1 MDIFYP
7 YFDYYYY
14 LKIKKI
20 FMKDLKRV
28 KLLII
33 LILLPWVSIYSN
45 GGIDKISTTYDH
57 ALSEILN
64 LRTKSAKKI
73 LDADDS
79 QEFNLYKEYL
89 YNWSEI
95 IELTLQEDNDKYDEY
110 LDNLDRRLDRIDEK
124 ADKNDPSYH
133 ILLAEIYAHAA
144 MANIVYNDFFS
155 GFRKMLKCN
164 KNEKLNEKLHPGFWQ
179 NNKLGGTI
187 NVSFAM
193 MPPMLKTMAGL
204 FGLKGDAKKGYKQLD
219 QYLKDVNNY
228 PGLKSEALIYYG
240 FTLKIAKD
248 ENRAY
253 QLLSKNIEK
262 ENATALAIFLTSNVM
277 FLTAHNEEALSYLA
291 YFPENNLELPFHHID
306 YLKGKEKLNRLD
318 LDAGTYLKRYLDK
331 SKFKNYHREA
341 CLKLS
346 YHYFMHDDK
355 EKYVYYQ
362 NKIDDYLKATTDRD
376 READIERDRPYPPH
390 KELLKARYLVSGG
403 YYTIADSI
411 LKKINSTSLKVSG
424 YINEYH
430 LLKAKIMDSRNN
442 TSAALS
448 LYDQVIKDGK
458 NAEEHYA
465 AEAAFMTSKY
475 YLRHSDLPNA
485 KKYAKLTL
493 DTDCGDDVYIE
504 VIHKKAKNL
513 LNRIESIH

>member
-1 MDIFYP
+1 
-7 YFDYYYY
+7 
-14 LKIKKI
+14 
-20 FMKDLKRV
+20 MKGFKYI

-33 LILLPWVSIYSN
+33 FILFPWFSTYSN
-45 GGIDKISTTYDH
+45 NGGGKISTTYDN

-64 LRTKSAKKI
+64 LRTKTARKI
-73 LDADDS
+73 LEADANS
-79 QEFNLYKEYL
+79 QDFNLYKEYL
-89 YNWSEI
+89 YNWSEV

-110 LDNLDRRLDRIDEK
+110 LDRLDQRLDRIEEK

-164 KNEKLNEKLHPGFWQ
+164 KNEKLNEELHPGFWQ

-187 NVSFAM
+187 NVSFDM
-193 MPPMLKTMAGL
+193 MPPMLKTLAGL
-204 FGLKGDAKKGYKQLD
+204 FGLKGDSKKGYKQLD

-248 ENRAY
+248 EDRAY

-262 ENATALAIFLTSNVM
+262 ENATALALFLTSNVM
-277 FLTAHNEEALSYLA
+277 FLTAHNEEALSYLG

-346 YHYFMHDDK
+346 YHYFMHGDIA
-355 EKYVYYQ
+355 KYRYYL

-376 READIERDRPYPPH
+376 READIEKNRPYPPL
-390 KELLKARYLVSGG
+390 KKLLKSRYLVSGG
-403 YYTIADSI
+403 YYAVAEDI
-411 LKKINSTSLKVSG
+411 LGEIDVSSLKIPG

-430 LLKAKIMDSRNN
+430 LLLAKIKDSQNN
-442 TSAALS
+442 TSDALS
-448 LYDQVIKDGK
+448 LYNEVIKDGK

-465 AEAAFMTSKY
+465 SEAAFMVSKY
-475 YLRHSDLPNA
+475 YLRQGDLQNA
-485 KKYAKLTL
+485 KKYTKLSM
-493 DTDCGDDVYIE
+493 DIDCGDDVYIE

-513 LNRIESIH
+513 LNRINSKIDGI

>member
-1 MDIFYP
+1 
-7 YFDYYYY
+7 
-14 LKIKKI
+14 
-20 FMKDLKRV
+20 MKDLKHV
-28 KLLII
+28 KLFII
-33 LILLPWVSIYSN
+33 LTLLTWTSIYSN
-45 GGIDKISTTYDH
+45 NGDDRISTTYDH

-64 LRTKSAKKI
+64 LRTKTARKI
-73 LDADDS
+73 LDADGNS

-89 YNWSEI
+89 YNWSEV

-110 LDNLDRRLDRIDEK
+110 LDHLDLRLDRIEEK

-164 KNEKLNEKLHPGFWQ
+164 KNEKLNEELHPGYWQ

-219 QYLKDVNNY
+219 QYLKDVSDY
-228 PGLKSEALIYYG
+228 PGLRSEALIYYG

-248 ENRAY
+248 EDRAY
-253 QLLSKNIEK
+253 KLLSKNIEK
-262 ENATALAIFLTSNVM
+262 ENATALALFLTSNVM
-277 FLTAHNEEALSYLA
+277 FLTAHNEEALQYLDL
-291 YFPENNLELPFHHID
+291 FPENNLELPFHHID

-318 LDAGTYLKRYLDK
+318 LGAGTYLKRYLDK
-331 SKFKNYHREA
+331 SQFKNYHRET

-346 YHYFMHDDK
+346 HHYFIHGDK
-355 EKYVYYQ
+355 AKYEYYQ

-376 READIERDRPYPPH
+376 READIEQNRPYPPH

-403 YYTIADSI
+403 YFSIADSI
-411 LKKINSTSLKVSG
+411 LGNIDTSSLKIPG
-424 YINEYH
+424 YINESH
-430 LLKAKIMDSRNN
+430 LLQAKIKDSQNK
-442 TSAALS
+442 SIAIS
-448 LYDQVIKDGK
+448 LYDQVIKEGK

-465 AEAAFMTSKY
+465 AEAAFMASKY
-475 YLRHSDLPNA
+475 YLRNDDLLNA

-513 LNRIESIH
+513 LNRIINK